1 MHPLDKLRLRIA
13 GTDRG
18 DILHRR
24 IGQCHPRRIA
34 FLQSGILPEKLPE
47 CSGVS
52 RRRSYFGILLQKF
65 CKRRHSFLVLVQGI
79 AQMPQHWNNAHQQR
93 RQGMRSCDIAD
104 CLLLHREL

>member
-65 CKRRHSFLVLVQGI
+65 RKRRHSFLVLPQGI
-79 AQMPQHWNNAHQQR
+79 TQMPQHRNDPNQQR
-93 RQGMRSCDIAD
+93 R
-104 CLLLHREL
+104 

>member
-65 CKRRHSFLVLVQGI
+65 RKRRHSFFVLPQGL
-79 AQMPQHWNNAHQQR
+79 AQMPQYRNDPNQQ
-93 RQGMRSCDIAD
+93 
-104 CLLLHREL
+104 HR